1 MGGSSG
7 TFGGSGRSPAE
18 IAQKLRNDA
27 EAGAAEFD
35 TVLADEFGKL
45 LSRYNARD
53 TEEVGQR
60 LGEIKAVLGD
70 DLEGTFDTMFGGSV
84 AKHTYVDGISD
95 VDSILIISGELA
107 DATPHEILKQVGDA
121 LYDGLNGP
129 SEVSTGRVAVTV
141 KYLDGPEI
149 QLIPAIKK
157 DGKLH
162 VPAWQENLWS
172 SIDPQKFKDGL
183 TKRNAECAG
192 KVVPTLKLAKAINAN
207 LPEAARLS
215 GYHIESLGVAA
226 FRGYAEE
233 RTTVRMLPYFFKQA
247 STLVLTPMTDR
258 TGQSVH
264 VDEYLGAANSE
275 ARVAISHTLARIHQR
290 MLNASTAQSS
300 ERWLDLFGE

>member
-18 IAQKLRNDA
+18 IAQKLKRDA
-27 EAGAAEFD
+27 EAGAAGFD
-35 TVLADEFGKL
+35 TVLAEEFSNL

-53 TEEVGQR
+53 TEEVRER
-60 LGEIKAVLGD
+60 LEEIKAALGV

-95 VDSILIISGELA
+95 VDSILVISGELA
-107 DATPHEILKQVGDA
+107 DADPHEVLKKVGDT
-121 LYDGLNGP
+121 LYDALQGA
-129 SEVSTGRVAVTV
+129 SEISTGRVAVTV

-157 DGKLH
+157 NEKLH
-162 VPAWQENLWS
+162 VPAWQMNSWS
-172 SIDPQKFKDGL
+172 PIDPEQFRDGL

-192 KVVPTLKLAKAINAN
+192 KVIPTLKLAKAINAN
-207 LPEAARLS
+207 LPEAVRLS

-226 FRGYAEE
+226 FRGYPEE

-275 ARVAISHTLARIHQR
+275 ARVALSHTLARIHQR
-290 MLNASTAQSS
+290 MLNASAAQSS
-300 ERWLDLFGE
+300 ERWLDLFGG